1 MARRN
6 NRLAIAAGPAW
17 TDVFRAQGAG
27 GSDGFGARELL
38 LTCAADSTV
47 ALEYRVEAPKD
58 PPGEQAELKPGE
70 AVRLIGDSQHIRHVQ
85 MRGVVGGGGAA
96 TGGVEE
102 IRF

>member
-6 NRLAIAAGPAW
+6 NRLAIAEGPGW
-17 TDVFRAQGAG
+17 TDVFRAEGAG

-47 ALEYRVEAPKD
+47 PLEYRVEAPQD

-85 MRGVVGGGGAA
+85 MRGVGGAA